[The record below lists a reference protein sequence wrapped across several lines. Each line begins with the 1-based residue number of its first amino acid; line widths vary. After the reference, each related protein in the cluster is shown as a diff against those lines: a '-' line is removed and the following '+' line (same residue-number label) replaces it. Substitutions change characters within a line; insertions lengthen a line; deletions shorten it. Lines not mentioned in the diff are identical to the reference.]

1 MTTFVKK
8 IIAMTITAIVLL
20 QSSAVFAVPDGF
32 VSDDILAK
40 SAKSRFG
47 VKMNTDESDNS
58 AHVLEGC
65 IIGIDPGHQLKA
77 DSEQEQVYP
86 DNTELTKDRMSPGGF
101 GVCSGAAE
109 YEINLDISLRLAA
122 LLRAAGAKVV
132 MTRSSNNVSI
142 SNMERAQLM
151 NESGVDFWIRVH
163 CNSSNFQRT
172 NGALVIAPAKDME
185 IHPHSA
191 MLAQHVLAEF
201 CEATGAANKGVS
213 YTSTQTGFN
222 WSIVPVITIE
232 MGYLTNPREDVLLCR
247 EFYRSRCAEG
257 IFAGIAAYCAEED
270 EA

>member
-8 IIAMTITAIVLL
+8 IIAITITVTVLL
-20 QSSAVFAVPDGF
+20 QSSAAFAVPDD
-32 VSDDILAK
+32 VVPEDIL
-40 SAKSRFG
+40 
-47 VKMNTDESDNS
+47 VKMTESPFDTEMNTDGSDKS
-58 AHVLEGC
+58 AHVLEGFV
-65 IIGIDPGHQLKA
+65 IGIDPGHQLNA

-109 YEINLDISLRLAA
+109 YEINLDVSLRLAG

-163 CNSSNFQRT
+163 CNSSNYQRT
-172 NGALVIAPAKDME
+172 NGALVLAPAKKME

-191 MLAQHVLAEF
+191 ALARHMIEGF
-201 CEATGAANKGVS
+201 CGATGAANKGVS

-222 WSIVPVITIE
+222 WSAVPVITIE

-270 EA
+270 KA